1 MTDITC
7 RMIVQKGNE
16 FYVGDKIYEFGEKRI
31 PVFSQYVFQAK
42 HFRNDK
48 QAHEK
53 AKAVGGRVRMFD
65 KLNGELI

>member
-16 FYVGDKIYEFGEKRI
+16 FYVGDKTYEYGEKRF
-31 PVFSQYVFQAK
+31 PVFSPYVFQAK
-42 HFRNDK
+42 QFRNDK

-53 AKAVGGRVRMFD
+53 AKDVGGKVRMFD
-65 KLNGELI
+65 KLNGDLI